1 MTLMVPAPVPYKEHP
16 GEGYS
21 LGLSTE
27 EKAAFSFVI
36 KSISTAQKGVWAFM
50 LEQFALGFCQVIFFF
65 RHFFCFILYMNRVQ
79 LKYF

>member
-36 KSISTAQKGVWAFM
+36 KSISTAQKGV
-50 LEQFALGFCQVIFFF
+50 
-65 RHFFCFILYMNRVQ
+65 
-79 LKYF
+79 